1 MVLEKL
7 DIHSQKNKD
16 EALAS
21 SVGNNQFSVD
31 QIHRCET

>member
-16 EALAS
+16 EALTS
-21 SVGNNQFSVD
+21 SVGNDQFSED